1 LISAFGG
8 VDVADY
14 EWVGYTDGLSA
25 GLAKVLADLDDAD
38 LAVAASGGYAA
49 VPAQRVDIGATVVEY
64 GMANSEG
71 VAILDVRLPVG
82 LVLMRHAGDRQEVV
96 GVRLAAVRFGLA
108 RKALDHA
115 LAQLA
120 DHTPPMRRQ
129 LSLGVIADVRT
140 ALESLRR
147 RLELAAIHPTRTAVI
162 AVHEQL
168 TTLDWQVAQLFGA
181 GSNTAVRA
189 LFVAELVANTWV
201 GPVDEGRD
209 HG

>member
-1 LISAFGG
+1 MSSAFGG

-14 EWVGYTDGLSA
+14 ERVGYTDGLSA
-25 GLAKVLADLDDAD
+25 GLAKALADLDDAD
-38 LAVAASGGYAA
+38 LAVAASSGYAA
-49 VPAQRVDIGATVVEY
+49 VPAQRVDAGATVIEY

-71 VAILDVRLPVG
+71 VVIIDVRLPVG
-82 LVLMRHAGDRQEVV
+82 LAPLRHAGDRPEVV
-96 GVRLAAVRFGLA
+96 GVRLAAVRVGLA

-120 DHTPPMRRQ
+120 DHTPPIRRQ

-147 RLELAAIHPTRTAVI
+147 HLELAAAHPTRQAVI

-168 TTLDWQVAQLFGA
+168 TALDWQLAQLFGA
-181 GSNTAVRA
+181 GADSVVRA

-201 GPVDEGRD
+201 GPANERRD